1 YRVRIV
7 VEDRNATAVFVLMDS
22 AATKLFG
29 KTCSSALMDHE
40 IELNDFSY
48 ALYPTF
54 FDLFIG
60 KELIFKIDCKK
71 VSNEPYTGT
80 FKVISILNDNL
91 PHVELKL
98 DPNINSG
105 IQAPIYTPI
114 CEDYHHYAEVEKYKS
129 RIACDAFIHAC
140 NVDDMLLD
148 PFAVRYYR
156 STPEP

>member
-1 YRVRIV
+1 
-7 VEDRNATAVFVLMDS
+7 
-22 AATKLFG
+22 
-29 KTCSSALMDHE
+29 
-40 IELNDFSY
+40 DFSY